1 LPPLLVPLSAD
12 LSALRSLFSP
22 PPFSTPHRLTLEG
35 NERLKIHLKPPNKT
49 SERQSKKQ
57 KKWGKKGRLW
67 RTLKK
72 KNGAEKWSAK
82 GTI

>member
-35 NERLKIHLKPPNKT
+35 NERLVFESCLLD
-49 SERQSKKQ
+49 
-57 KKWGKKGRLW
+57 GV
-67 RTLKK
+67 
-72 KNGAEKWSAK
+72 
-82 GTI
+82 GTVCID